1 MKKTFI
7 LLLCTILFIS
17 CSPECE
23 PSVVSAKQ
31 EKTALTYKS
40 KVGEENFALEKEKT
54 NNQETKFSWDNAS
67 VYFVITDRFYNSDPG
82 REMAYGREKG
92 NPKDIEDI
100 GKFYGGNIAG
110 LTEKLGYLYDLGINV
125 IWISAPYEQIH
136 GWCVGSNGAF
146 KHYPY
151 HGYYV
156 LDYTNMDA
164 NIGTK
169 EEFKAFVDKA
179 HKRGIR
185 VVMDVVMSHAGYN
198 TIEDAKHLFPGVL
211 IENSKEKKSKEDLE
225 NSQPKEDLENSQP
238 KEDLD
243 LPQLTENL
251 ENLEPKFYHSYI
263 DYNSKEWST
272 WWTGKWVKA
281 GLGGGY
287 TKDEDSPTNQDL
299 PQFITDSLDIV
310 KIPPFL
316 KKKHEKEMESFY
328 PSENYN
334 IVKLQDISSF
344 TVQDYLTYWL
354 SKWVEEFGIDG
365 FRCDSAKNVS
375 TATWKKLKD
384 KCSAAY
390 KVWCEENKATSNI
403 AKENLPFWMTGEH
416 FDHGVTKDSY
426 YTEGGFDSMINF
438 DFRPKVKAAL
448 NYGSASYMNST
459 YEEYAEKINNDP
471 NFNVLS
477 YISSHDTYSIEND
490 KKGLFFSASDAA
502 NKNVN
507 KQILA
512 GTLLAMCPGA
522 IQIFYGDEAGRTD
535 AKASCGTD
543 FNQKTRS
550 QMPWLPK
557 DKCHIANLGYT
568 FNEKIHAHWSKV
580 LNFRKK
586 HIAIGAGEHE
596 RIIMDSYPNLYVFSR
611 IKNNDKVIVV
621 IGNTTEKIKL
631 NVRALSA
638 KKVRDYYSGEEID
651 VINGY
656 ATFNLKPEN
665 NNTLLIEIAER
676 VKTIRFS
683 DNLGW
688 NTDIYARFFDSNHQ
702 EISNDKMS
710 YLNLNQYNQKVYQI
724 TIPDNATYVQFTS
737 RDKNY
742 KTMKTKLGSDILEN
756 IGYYLKGGDIPK
768 NEHDEFLVNS
778 YYYYF

>member
-211 IENSKEKKSKEDLE
+211 IENSKEKKS
-225 NSQPKEDLENSQP
+225 KEDLENSQP

-550 QMPWLPK
+550 QMPWLPG

-568 FNEKIHAHWSKV
+568 FNEEIHAHWSKV
-580 LNFRKK
+580 LNFRKR
-586 HIAIGAGEHE
+586 HIAIGAGEHK
-596 RIIMDSYPNLYVFSR
+596 RIDFGYNSDLYGFSR
-611 IKNNDKVIVV
+611 TKDNDKVIVV
-621 IGNTTEKIKL
+621 IADSPREVEL
-631 NVRALSA
+631 NVLSLSA
-638 KKVRDYYSGEEID
+638 KKLRNYYSGEEVD
-651 VINGY
+651 VVDGKAKFEI
-656 ATFNLKPEN
+656 KEN

-688 NTDIYARFFDSNHQ
+688 HTDIYAKFFDSNNK

-710 YLNLNQYNQKVYQI
+710 YLTKNEYNQNVYQI
-724 TIPDNATYVQFTS
+724 TIPDNAAYVVFN
-737 RDKNY
+737 DNANY
-742 KTMKTKLGSDILEN
+742 KTVKIKVMTDISQN
-756 IGYYLKGGDIPK
+756 IGYYLNGKDVK
-768 NEHDEFLVNS
+768 NKHDEFYVNS

>member
-82 REMAYGREKG
+82 RKMAYGREKG
-92 NPKDIEDI
+92 DPTNDSDC

-110 LTEKLGYLYDLGINV
+110 LTEKLDYLYKLGINV

-136 GWCVGSNGAF
+136 GWCLGDNGAF
-146 KHYPY
+146 KHYSY

-169 EEFKAFVDKA
+169 EEFKTFVNEA
-179 HKRGIR
+179 HSRGIR
-185 VVMDVVMSHAGYN
+185 VVMDIVMSHAGYN
-198 TIEDAKHLFPGVL
+198 TIEDAKYLCPGVL
-211 IENSKEKKSKEDLE
+211 RKTDFENVQLFTYHDYFDYKS
-225 NSQPKEDLENSQP
+225 
-238 KEDLD
+238 
-243 LPQLTENL
+243 
-251 ENLEPKFYHSYI
+251 H
-263 DYNSKEWST
+263 EWNN

-281 GLGGGY
+281 KLCPCCY
-287 TKDEDSPTNQDL
+287 TNYSSKDIKDINKSL
-299 PQFITDSLDIV
+299 PLFITDSSKKV
-310 KIPPFL
+310 EIPPFL
-316 KKKHEKEMESFY
+316 KTKCNLEKKSSEKPYY
-328 PSENYN
+328 PYEDYRYEDYS
-334 IVKLQDISSF
+334 IVELQDYQNH
-344 TVQDYLTYWL
+344 TVRDYLTDWL

-403 AKENLPFWMTGEH
+403 ARENLPFWMTGEH
-416 FDHGVTKDSY
+416 FDHGVIKDNY

-438 DFRPKVKAAL
+438 DFRPEVKAAV
-448 NYGSASYMNST
+448 NYGSASSMNST
-459 YEEYAEKINNDP
+459 YEEYAKKINNDP

-477 YISSHDTYSIEND
+477 YISSHDTYSID
-490 KKGLFFSASDAA
+490 KDGSGIFYSVIE
-502 NKNVN
+502 KNVN

-522 IQIFYGDEAGRTD
+522 IQIFYGDEAGRID
-535 AKASCGTD
+535 SHASCGTD
-543 FNQKTRS
+543 EDQKTRS
-550 QMPWLPK
+550 QMPWLPG

-568 FNEKIHAHWSKV
+568 FNEEIHAHWSKV
-580 LNFRKK
+580 LNFRKR
-586 HIAIGAGEHE
+586 HIAIGAGEHK
-596 RIIMDSYPNLYVFSR
+596 RIDFGYSSNLYGFSR
-611 IKNNDKVIVV
+611 TKDNDKVIVV
-621 IGNTTEKIKL
+621 IADFPKEVEL
-631 NVRALSA
+631 NVLSLSA
-638 KKVRDYYSGEEID
+638 KKLRNYYSGEEVD
-651 VINGY
+651 VVDGKAKFEI
-656 ATFNLKPEN
+656 KKEN

-688 NTDIYARFFDSNHQ
+688 NTDIYAKFFDYNDN

-710 YLNLNQYNQKVYQI
+710 YLNLNQYNQNVYQI
-724 TIPDNATYVQFTS
+724 TIPDNAAHVVFN
-737 RDKNY
+737 DNANY
-742 KTMKTKLGSDILEN
+742 KTVKMKVMTDISQN
-756 IGYYLKGGDIPK
+756 IGYYLNGKDVK
-768 NEHDEFLVNS
+768 NKHDEFYVNS
-778 YYYYF
+778 YYYDF

>member
-40 KVGEENFALEKEKT
+40 KVGKENFALEKEKT

-92 NPKDIEDI
+92 NPKAIDDI

-110 LTEKLGYLYDLGINV
+110 LTEKLDYLYDLGINV

-136 GWCVGSNGAF
+136 GWCVGSNGSF

-169 EEFKAFVDKA
+169 EEFKAFVDEA

-211 IENSKEKKSKEDLE
+211 IENSKEKES
-225 NSQPKEDLENSQP
+225 KEDLENSQP

-251 ENLEPKFYHSYI
+251 ENLQPKFYHSYI
-263 DYNSKEWST
+263 DYDSQEWST

-281 GLGGGY
+281 KLGTDY
-287 TKDEDSPTNQDL
+287 TEDKNSPTNQYL

-375 TATWKKLKD
+375 TITWKKLKD

-390 KVWCEENKATSNI
+390 KVWCEENKSTSDI

-416 FDHGVTKDSY
+416 FDHGVIKDNY

-438 DFRPKVKAAL
+438 DFRPKVKATVKS
-448 NYGSASYMNST
+448 NCTSSINNT
-459 YEEYAEKINNDP
+459 YEEYAKKINNDP

-490 KKGLFFSASDAA
+490 KRGLFFSASDAA

-535 AKASCGTD
+535 AKARCGTD

-550 QMPWLPK
+550 QMPWLPG
-557 DKCHIANLGYT
+557 DKCYIENLDYE
-568 FNEKIHAHWSKV
+568 FNKSIHAHWSKV

>member
-169 EEFKAFVDKA
+169 EEFKAFVDEA

-375 TATWKKLKD
+375 TITWKKLKD

-390 KVWCEENKATSNI
+390 KVWCEENKSTSDI

-416 FDHGVTKDSY
+416 FDHGVIKDNY

-550 QMPWLPK
+550 QMPWLPG

-568 FNEKIHAHWSKV
+568 FNEEIHAHWSKV
-580 LNFRKK
+580 LNFRKR
-586 HIAIGAGEHE
+586 HIAIGAGEHK
-596 RIIMDSYPNLYVFSR
+596 RIDFGYNSDLYGFSR
-611 IKNNDKVIVV
+611 TKDNDKVIVV
-621 IGNTTEKIKL
+621 IADSPREVEL
-631 NVRALSA
+631 NVLSLSA
-638 KKVRDYYSGEEID
+638 KKLRNYYSGEEVD
-651 VINGY
+651 VVDGKAKFEI
-656 ATFNLKPEN
+656 KEN

-688 NTDIYARFFDSNHQ
+688 HTDIYAKFFDSNNK

-710 YLNLNQYNQKVYQI
+710 YLTKNEYNQNVYQI
-724 TIPDNATYVQFTS
+724 TIPDNAAYVVFN
-737 RDKNY
+737 DNANY
-742 KTMKTKLGSDILEN
+742 KTVKIKVMTDISQN
-756 IGYYLKGGDIPK
+756 IGYYLNGKDVK
-768 NEHDEFLVNS
+768 NKHDEFYVNS

>member
-550 QMPWLPK
+550 QMPWLPG

-568 FNEKIHAHWSKV
+568 FNEEIHAHWSKV
-580 LNFRKK
+580 LNFRKR
-586 HIAIGAGEHE
+586 HIAIGAGEHK
-596 RIIMDSYPNLYVFSR
+596 RIDFGYNSDLYGFSR
-611 IKNNDKVIVV
+611 TKDNDKVIVV
-621 IGNTTEKIKL
+621 IADSPREVEL
-631 NVRALSA
+631 NVLSLSA
-638 KKVRDYYSGEEID
+638 KKLRNYYSGEEVD
-651 VINGY
+651 VVDGKAKFEI
-656 ATFNLKPEN
+656 KEN

-688 NTDIYARFFDSNHQ
+688 HTDIYAKFFDSNNK

-710 YLNLNQYNQKVYQI
+710 YLTKNEYNQNVYQI
-724 TIPDNATYVQFTS
+724 TIPDNAAYVVFN
-737 RDKNY
+737 DNANY
-742 KTMKTKLGSDILEN
+742 KTVKIKVMTDISQN
-756 IGYYLKGGDIPK
+756 IGYYLNGKDVK
-768 NEHDEFLVNS
+768 NKHDEFYVNS

>member
-7 LLLCTILFIS
+7 TTLLCTILFIS

-40 KVGEENFALEKEKT
+40 KVGKENFALEKEKT

-92 NPKDIEDI
+92 NPKAIDDI

-110 LTEKLGYLYDLGINV
+110 LTEKLDYLYDLGINV

-169 EEFKAFVDKA
+169 EEFKAFVDEA

-211 IENSKEKKSKEDLE
+211 IENSKEKES
-225 NSQPKEDLENSQP
+225 KEDLENSQP

-251 ENLEPKFYHSYI
+251 ENLQPKFYHSYI
-263 DYNSKEWST
+263 DYDSQEWST

-281 GLGGGY
+281 KLGTDY
-287 TKDEDSPTNQDL
+287 TEDKNSPTNQYL

-375 TATWKKLKD
+375 TITWKKLKD

-390 KVWCEENKATSNI
+390 KVWCEENKSTSDI

-416 FDHGVTKDSY
+416 FDHGVIKDNY

-438 DFRPKVKAAL
+438 DFRPKVKATV
-448 NYGSASYMNST
+448 NHNCASSINNT
-459 YEEYAEKINNDP
+459 YEEYTKRINNDP

-490 KKGLFFSASDAA
+490 KRGLFFSASDAA

-550 QMPWLPK
+550 QMPWLPG

-568 FNEKIHAHWSKV
+568 FNEEIHAHWSKV
-580 LNFRKK
+580 LNFRKR
-586 HIAIGAGEHE
+586 HIAIGAGEHK
-596 RIIMDSYPNLYVFSR
+596 RIDFGYNSDLYGFSR
-611 IKNNDKVIVV
+611 TKDNDKVIVV
-621 IGNTTEKIKL
+621 IADSPREVEL
-631 NVRALSA
+631 NVLSLSA
-638 KKVRDYYSGEEID
+638 KKLRNYYSGEEVD
-651 VINGY
+651 VVDGKAKFEI
-656 ATFNLKPEN
+656 KEN

-688 NTDIYARFFDSNHQ
+688 HTDIYAKFFDSNNN

-710 YLNLNQYNQKVYQI
+710 YLTKNEYNQNVYQI
-724 TIPDNATYVQFTS
+724 TIPDNAAHVVFN
-737 RDKNY
+737 DNANY
-742 KTMKTKLGSDILEN
+742 KTVKMKVITDISPN
-756 IGYYLKGGDIPK
+756 IGYYLNGKDVK
-768 NEHDEFLVNS
+768 NKHDEFYVNS

>member
-92 NPKDIEDI
+92 NPKGIEDI

-169 EEFKAFVDKA
+169 EEFKAFVDEA

-211 IENSKEKKSKEDLE
+211 IENSKEKES
-225 NSQPKEDLENSQP
+225 KEDLENSQP

-251 ENLEPKFYHSYI
+251 ENLQPKFYHSYI

-416 FDHGVTKDSY
+416 FDHGVIKDNY

>member
-82 REMAYGREKG
+82 RKMAYGREKG

-169 EEFKAFVDKA
+169 EEFKAFVDEA

-225 NSQPKEDLENSQP
+225 NSQPKEDLN
-238 KEDLD
+238 

-251 ENLEPKFYHSYI
+251 ENLQPKFYHSYI

-281 GLGGGY
+281 RLGGDY
-287 TKDEDSPTNQDL
+287 TEDENKAINKEL
-299 PQFITDSLDIV
+299 PQFITDSSEKV
-310 KIPPFL
+310 EIPPFL

-375 TATWKKLKD
+375 TITWKKLKD

-416 FDHGVTKDSY
+416 FDHGVIKDNY

-438 DFRPKVKAAL
+438 DFRPKVKAAV
-448 NYGSASYMNST
+448 NYGSASYMDST
-459 YEEYAEKINNDP
+459 YEEYAKKINNDSA
-471 NFNVLS
+471 FNVLS
-477 YISSHDTYSIEND
+477 YISSHDTYSINKDRSGIFYSVIE
-490 KKGLFFSASDAA
+490 
-502 NKNVN
+502 KNVE
-507 KQILA
+507 KQKLA

-522 IQIFYGDEAGRTD
+522 IQIFYGDEAGRID
-535 AKASCGTD
+535 SNASCGTD
-543 FNQKTRS
+543 EDQKTRS
-550 QMPWLPK
+550 QMPWLLG

-580 LNFRKK
+580 LNFRKR
-586 HIAIGAGEHE
+586 HIAIGAGKHE
-596 RIIMDSYPNLYVFSR
+596 SIDFGYNSNLYGFSR
-611 IKNNDKVIVV
+611 TKDNDKIIVV
-621 IGNTTEKIKL
+621 IADFPKEVEL
-631 NVRALSA
+631 NVLSLSA
-638 KKVRDYYSGEEID
+638 KKLRNYYSREEVD
-651 VINGY
+651 VVDGKAKFEI
-656 ATFNLKPEN
+656 KKEN

-688 NTDIYARFFDSNHQ
+688 HTDIYAKFFDSNNN

-710 YLNLNQYNQKVYQI
+710 YLTKNEYNQNVYQI
-724 TIPDNATYVQFTS
+724 TIPDNAAHVVFN
-737 RDKNY
+737 DNANY
-742 KTMKTKLGSDILEN
+742 KTVKMKVITDISQN
-756 IGYYLKGGDIPK
+756 IGYYLNGKDVK
-768 NEHDEFLVNS
+768 NKHDEFYVNS
-778 YYYYF
+778 YYYDF

>member
-92 NPKDIEDI
+92 NPKAIDDI

-211 IENSKEKKSKEDLE
+211 IENSKEKKS
-225 NSQPKEDLENSQP
+225 KEDLENSQP

>member
-169 EEFKAFVDKA
+169 EEFKAFVDEA

-225 NSQPKEDLENSQP
+225 NSQPKEDLN
-238 KEDLD
+238 

-251 ENLEPKFYHSYI
+251 ENLQPKFYHSYI
-263 DYNSKEWST
+263 DYDSKEWST

-281 GLGGGY
+281 RLGGDY
-287 TKDEDSPTNQDL
+287 TEDEDSPTNQFL

-384 KCSAAY
+384 KCSLAY

-416 FDHGVTKDSY
+416 FDHDVTKDSY
-426 YTEGGFDSMINF
+426 YTAGGFDSMINF
-438 DFRPKVKAAL
+438 DFRPKVKAAV

-459 YEEYAEKINNDP
+459 YEEYAKKINNDP

-477 YISSHDTYSIEND
+477 YISSHDTYSINKDRSGIFYSVIE
-490 KKGLFFSASDAA
+490 
-502 NKNVN
+502 KNVE
-507 KQILA
+507 KQKLA

-522 IQIFYGDEAGRTD
+522 IQIFYGDEAGRID
-535 AKASCGTD
+535 SNASCGTD
-543 FNQKTRS
+543 HDQKTRS
-550 QMPWLPK
+550 QMPWLLG

-580 LNFRKK
+580 LNFRKR
-586 HIAIGAGEHE
+586 HIAIGAGKHE
-596 RIIMDSYPNLYVFSR
+596 RIDFGYNSDLYGFSR
-611 IKNNDKVIVV
+611 TKDNDKIIVV
-621 IGNTTEKIKL
+621 IADFPKEVEL
-631 NVRALSA
+631 NVLSLNA
-638 KKVRDYYSGEEID
+638 KKLRDYYSGEEVD
-651 VINGY
+651 VIDGK
-656 ATFNLKPEN
+656 AKFEIKKEN

-688 NTDIYARFFDSNHQ
+688 HTDIYAKFFDSNNK

-710 YLNLNQYNQKVYQI
+710 YLTKNEYNQNVYQI
-724 TIPDNATYVQFTS
+724 TIPDNAAHVVFN
-737 RDKNY
+737 DNANY
-742 KTMKTKLGSDILEN
+742 KTVKIKVMTDISQN
-756 IGYYLKGGDIPK
+756 IGYYLNEGSIRK
-768 NEHDEFLVNS
+768 NEYDEFYVNS
-778 YYYYF
+778 YYYDF

>member
-211 IENSKEKKSKEDLE
+211 IENSKEKKS
-225 NSQPKEDLENSQP
+225 KEDLENSQP

-490 KKGLFFSASDAA
+490 KRGLFFSASDAA